1 MPYAMSAAAR
11 QPSSVNEGPED
22 VRAAVERA
30 RAAAPAWDALGHR
43 ERGAHLTRWRR
54 VMAGRL
60 DEIVGLLER
69 EAGKTRADALV
80 ELAAAFEHL
89 SWAARNPGP
98 VLRRRAVRSG
108 TLMFN
113 QRSTVE
119 YRPYGV
125 VGVIGPW
132 NYPVHTPL
140 GSLSYALAAGNAA
153 VFKPSEHTT
162 ETGRWLAGTFAE
174 AVPGMPVLEVVTGDG
189 ATGAAL
195 CEAGADKIAF
205 TGSPGTGAR
214 VLAACAPSL
223 TPVLLELGGK
233 DALVVAADADV
244 DAAVE
249 AALWGGCANA
259 GQSCAGIERVYVA
272 EAVHARFLDRLARR
286 AQEVDGTGGDYGRMV
301 LPSQL
306 DVVRRHIEDALARG
320 ARAVVGGPESVAPPH
335 VTGPVVLADVPED
348 AEGMR
353 EETFGP
359 VLVVN
364 RVRDADEGIARAN
377 ASAYGLGGAVFAR
390 RRRDGVRLARALR
403 TGMVSVNDA
412 LTFTGVGALPFG
424 GRGRSGF
431 GRIHGADGLREF
443 AAPQA
448 VTRRLFA
455 PPLAVQTFARGP
467 RDLALFERLIRRRGT
482 R

>member
-1 MPYAMSAAAR
+1 MSYAQVAVDETKLSGH
-11 QPSSVNEGPED
+11 EGPE
-22 VRAAVERA
+22 AAVGAAVRRA

-43 ERGAHLTRWRR
+43 ERGARLLRWRR
-54 VMAGRL
+54 VMTRRL
-60 DEIVGLLER
+60 DEIVGLLED
-69 EAGKTRADALV
+69 EAGKVRADALI

-89 SWAARNPGP
+89 GWAARNAGP
-98 VLRRRAVRSG
+98 VLRRRSVRSG
-108 TLMFN
+108 LLMLH

-125 VGVIGPW
+125 IGVIGPW

-140 GSLSYALAAGNAA
+140 GSVSYALAAGNA
-153 VFKPSEHTT
+153 VVLKPSEHTPG
-162 ETGRWLAGTFAE
+162 TGRWLADTFAE
-174 AVPGMPVLEVVTGDG
+174 AVPDSPVFEVVTGDG
-189 ATGAAL
+189 AAGAAL
-195 CEAGADKIAF
+195 CRSGVDKVAF

-214 VLAACAPSL
+214 VLAACAPTL

-233 DALVVAADADV
+233 DALVVAEDADV

-249 AALWGGCANA
+249 AALWGGCSNA

-272 EAVHARFLDRLARR
+272 EAVHERFLQRIAQRARDIEGG
-286 AQEVDGTGGDYGRMV
+286 ADGDYGRMA
-301 LPSQL
+301 LAGQL
-306 DVVRRHIEDALARG
+306 DVVRRHIDDALARG
-320 ARAVVGGPESVAPPH
+320 ARAVAGGPESVVPPY

-348 AEGMR
+348 ADAVR

-364 RVRDADEGIARAN
+364 RVRDAAEGVARTN

-390 RRRDGVRLARALR
+390 RGGVRLARSLHA
-403 TGMVSVNDA
+403 GMVSVNDV
-412 LTFTGVGALPFG
+412 LTFTAVGALPFG

-448 VTRRLFA
+448 LTRRRFA

-467 RDLALFERLIRRRGT
+467 RDMVRFERLVRRRGA

>member
-1 MPYAMSAAAR
+1 MPYA
-11 QPSSVNEGPED
+11 PSTVNQEQSRANEGPEA
-22 VRAAVERA
+22 VRAAVGRA
-30 RAAAPAWDALGHR
+30 RDAAPAWDALGHR
-43 ERGAHLTRWRR
+43 ERGARLLRWRR
-54 VMAGRL
+54 VMARRM
-60 DEIVGLLER
+60 DEIVALLES
-69 EAGKTRADALV
+69 EAGKVRADALV

-89 SWAARNPGP
+89 GWAARHAGP
-98 VLRRRAVRSG
+98 VLRRRTVRSG
-108 TLMFN
+108 PLMFH

-140 GSLSYALAAGNAA
+140 GSVSYALAAGNA
-153 VFKPSEHTT
+153 VVLKPSEHTPG
-162 ETGRWLAGTFAE
+162 TGRWLAETFAE
-174 AVPGMPVLEVVTGDG
+174 AVPDMPVLGVVTGDG
-189 ATGAAL
+189 GTGAAL
-195 CEAGADKIAF
+195 CGAGVDKVAF

-233 DALVVAADADV
+233 DALVVAGDADV
-244 DAAVE
+244 EAAVE

-272 EAVHARFLDRLARR
+272 EGVYERFLDRITLR
-286 AQEVDGTGGDYGRMV
+286 APEITGGPGGDYGRMTV
-301 LPSQL
+301 PAQL
-306 DVVRRHIEDALARG
+306 DVVRRHIDDALARG
-320 ARAVVGGPESVAPPH
+320 ARAVVGGPGSVVPPY

-348 AEGMR
+348 ADAVR

-364 RVRDADEGIARAN
+364 RVRDAEEGVARAN

-390 RRRDGVRLARALR
+390 RGGVRLAREMR

-412 LTFTGVGALPFG
+412 LAFTAVGALPFG

-448 VTRRLFA
+448 VTRRRFA
-455 PPLAVQTFARGP
+455 PPLAIQTFARGP
-467 RDLALFERLIRRRGT
+467 RDLARFERLLRRRGY
-482 R
+482 